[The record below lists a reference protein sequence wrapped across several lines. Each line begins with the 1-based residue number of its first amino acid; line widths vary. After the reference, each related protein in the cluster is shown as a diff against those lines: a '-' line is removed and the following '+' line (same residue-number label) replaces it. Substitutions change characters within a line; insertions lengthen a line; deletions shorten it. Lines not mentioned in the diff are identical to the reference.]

1 MKRFVSILPVC
12 LLALL
17 FLVPTAQAK
26 KKKKGQYSVKAKITL
41 EAGADLVVDVEG
53 DLAPCAEWHCHLYVT
68 APKKPASKEATLIVM
83 VRNDGRYHLRTK
95 KAPAE
100 GDEAKKKAMKK
111 KAKEKK
117 GKKGDDEASETY
129 TTDGGVSLQVKKAP
143 KNICDPI
150 ELAEYTEYSK
160 KAAEEGKAPADDSW
174 KQLPVLTY
182 DERLACKRRGQPI
195 KTYEFDEFAEGDPLA
210 KADEDDD
217 SGDAAADS
225 GAEDEKSDED
235 KDDKS
240 DEPKFDKSD
249 AQLESIEGGRQLT
262 ISASSLP
269 EGDFDLSVNGY
280 WGATVDGTKIGS
292 AAMTGVIRV
301 RR

>member
-26 KKKKGQYSVKAKITL
+26 KKKAQYSIKAKITL

-53 DLAPCAEWHCHLYVT
+53 DLAPCVEWHCHLYVT
-68 APKKPASKEATLIVM
+68 APKKPASKEATLIVK
-83 VRNDGRYHLRTK
+83 VRNDGSYQLRTK

-117 GKKGDDEASETY
+117 GKKEDDEASETY
-129 TTDGGVSLQVKKAP
+129 TTDGGVALQVKKAP
-143 KNICDPI
+143 DNICDPI

-160 KAAEEGKAPADDSW
+160 KAAKEGKAPADDSW
-174 KQLPVLTY
+174 KQLPILTY

-195 KTYEFDEFAEGDPLA
+195 KTYEFDEFTEGDPLG
-210 KADEDDD
+210 KAESDGDDD

-225 GAEDEKSDED
+225 DAEGE
-235 KDDKS
+235 DDKS
-240 DEPKFDKSD
+240 DEPQFDKSGS
-249 AQLESIEGGRQLT
+249 QLESVDGVRRLT
-262 ISASSLP
+262 IAAASLP

-280 WGATVDGTKIGS
+280 WGASVDGTKIGS
-292 AAMTGVIRV
+292 AAQTGVIRV

>member
-53 DLAPCAEWHCHLYVT
+53 DLAPCVEWHCHLYVT
-68 APKKPASKEATLIVM
+68 APKKPASKEATLIVK
-83 VRNDGRYHLRTK
+83 VRNDGSYQLRTK

-111 KAKEKK
+111 KAMKKKAKEKK
-117 GKKGDDEASETY
+117 AKKKDDEASEAY
-129 TTDGGVSLQVKKAP
+129 TTEGGVALQVKKAP
-143 KNICDPI
+143 ENICDPI

-160 KAAEEGKAPADDSW
+160 KAAKEGKAPADDSW

-182 DERLACKRRGQPI
+182 DERLACKRRGLVT
-195 KTYEFDEFAEGDPLA
+195 KTYEFDEFTDGDPLA
-210 KADEDDD
+210 KADEDGDD

-225 GAEDEKSDED
+225 DAEGE
-235 KDDKS
+235 DDKS
-240 DEPKFDKSD
+240 DEPKFDKSGSK
-249 AQLESIEGGRQLT
+249 LESVDGVRRLT
-262 ISASSLP
+262 IAAASLP

-280 WGATVDGTKIGS
+280 WGASVDGTKIGS
-292 AAMTGVIRV
+292 SALTGVIRV